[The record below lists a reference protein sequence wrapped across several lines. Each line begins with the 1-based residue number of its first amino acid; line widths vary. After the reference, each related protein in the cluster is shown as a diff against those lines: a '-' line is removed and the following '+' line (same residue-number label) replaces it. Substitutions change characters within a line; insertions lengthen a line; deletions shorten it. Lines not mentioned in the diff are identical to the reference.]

1 MSEKNIIFDDQN
13 INKSNFYESKIL
25 FNTDEIDVNKIL
37 VSKKEP
43 YGKKSSFKHFIGYN
57 DDDVIRSLCIKLSQ
71 MIGHIKCFDSNKTM
85 SFKVIGKGY

>member
-25 FNTDEIDVNKIL
+25 FNIDEIDVNKML

-43 YGKKSSFKHFIGYN
+43 YGKKSSFKHFIRYN
-57 DDDVIRSLCIKLSQ
+57 DGDVIRSLCIKLSQ

>member
-25 FNTDEIDVNKIL
+25 FNIDEIDVNKIL
-37 VSKKEP
+37 ASKKEP
-43 YGKKSSFKHFIGYN
+43 YGKESSFKYFVGYN

-71 MIGHIKCFDSNKTM
+71 VIGHIKCFDSNKTM
-85 SFKVIGKGY
+85 YFKVIGKDY

>member
-25 FNTDEIDVNKIL
+25 FNIDEIDVNKIL
-37 VSKKEP
+37 VSKKET
-43 YGKKSSFKHFIGYN
+43 YGKKGSLKHFIGYN

>member
-25 FNTDEIDVNKIL
+25 FNIDEIDVNKIL

-85 SFKVIGKGY
+85 SFKVIGKCY

>member
-37 VSKKEP
+37 VSKKET
-43 YGKKSSFKHFIGYN
+43 YGKKSSLKHFIGYN

>member
-25 FNTDEIDVNKIL
+25 FNIDEIDVNKML
-37 VSKKEP
+37 VSKKET
-43 YGKKSSFKHFIGYN
+43 YGKKSSFKHFIRNN
-57 DDDVIRSLCIKLSQ
+57 DGDVIRSLCIKLSQ

-85 SFKVIGKGY
+85 SFKVIGKCY

>member
-25 FNTDEIDVNKIL
+25 FNIDEIDVNKIL
-37 VSKKEP
+37 VSKKEA
-43 YGKKSSFKHFIGYN
+43 YGKKSSFKHFIRYN

>member
-25 FNTDEIDVNKIL
+25 FNIDEIDVNKML

-43 YGKKSSFKHFIGYN
+43 YGKKSSFKHFIRYN
-57 DDDVIRSLCIKLSQ
+57 DGDVIRSLCIKLSQ

-85 SFKVIGKGY
+85 SFKVIGKCY